1 MRKKLYSLVKDK
13 LLSIVDASGENIIKH
28 VDLYNSQMA
37 YIVEEQPFPTPA
49 VFIEFSEINYL
60 HQLHGIN
67 EADVSIRLHVITDSR
82 LAHWEDA
89 VNVFDLLSQINV
101 ALFGLSSNEG
111 IGAFTLSNSITDSN
125 FDELQHNIE
134 TYITHITD
142 YSVPNPTKWILVTG
156 YWNDLNNFKDS
167 VFWKD
172 NENSLSQTKI
182 KLNLKPHRLWLL
194 ATGKWG

>member
-28 VDLYNSQMA
+28 VDLYNSQIV
-37 YIVEEQPFPTPA
+37 YIVEEQPFSTPA

-60 HQLHGIN
+60 HQLKGVN

-89 VNVFDLLSQINV
+89 VNVFDLLSQINI

-134 TYITHITD
+134 TYVTHITD
-142 YSVPNPTKWILVTG
+142 NSVLNPMEWLLSTG
-156 YWNDLNNFKDS
+156 CWKDIANHKDNA
-167 VFWKD
+167 FWKD
-172 NENSLSQTKI
+172 FKNTASQTKI
-182 KLNLKPHRLWLL
+182 KLTIK
-194 ATGKWG
+194 TE

>member
-28 VDLYNSQMA
+28 VDLYNSQLA

-60 HQLHGIN
+60 HQLQGLN

-82 LAHWEDA
+82 IGHWAEA
-89 VNVFDLLSQINV
+89 INVFDLLNKINI
-101 ALFGLSSNEG
+101 ALFGLSAEG
-111 IGAFTLSNSITDSN
+111 IGALTLRNSITDSN

-134 TYITHITD
+134 TYVTHITD
-142 YSVPNPTKWILVTG
+142 YSVANPTEWLIVTG
-156 YWNDLNNFKDS
+156 
-167 VFWKD
+167 FWKD
-172 NENSLSQTKI
+172 VANYKDNAFWKDFKNASSQTKI
-182 KLNLKPHRLWLL
+182 KLNIK
-194 ATGKWG
+194 TE